1 MKNWNTRALREFDLF
16 NYNISI
22 PPDYTGDDVVNINPA
37 SRHTK
42 VKIGINSN
50 NKGRLHKR
58 IA

>member
-22 PPDYTGDDVVNINPA
+22 RSDYTGDDVVNIKPA

-50 NKGRLHKR
+50 NKGRLAKR